1 MLIEDTERIVSV
13 AGRFSIK
20 HAPVLYK
27 FVPFLLI
34 SLLPSQRIDSHFYLT
49 LLIVDEAR
57 NVIFMRDKTA
67 KYAEREDCI
76 AITRLSC

>member
-27 FVPFLLI
+27 FDPFLLT
-34 SLLPSQRIDSHFYLT
+34 SLPSQRIDSHFYLI

-67 KYAEREDCI
+67 KYAEREYCI
-76 AITRLSC
+76 AIIRLSC